1 LKIIE
6 EGKFEAYRL
15 VKWAPLRI
23 SRTSFTSYIISVR
36 NGRQNDPRAYHEHA
50 VSRLRLYGNR

>member
-15 VKWAPLRI
+15 VKWAPWRI
-23 SRTSFTSYIISVR
+23 R